1 MVARS
6 TMPYISNL
14 QKSFKSKSNEVIQ
27 LLLDDRAVFRSTR
40 SYQSIGEYWGKSVRS
55 HTPLKQFTPRLN
67 EDDMRISDHIA
78 PKLTKIY
85 NPYSRSLIKIAPNSE
100 IKINRK

>member
-1 MVARS
+1 MVVRL

-67 EDDMRISDHIA
+67 EDDVQISDHA
-78 PKLTKIY
+78 NIY
-85 NPYSRSLIKIAPNSE
+85 DPYSRSLIKIGPNSE

>member
-55 HTPLKQFTPRLN
+55 HTPQKQFTPRLN
-67 EDDMRISDHIA
+67 EDDMRISDHA
-78 PKLTKIY
+78 NIY
-85 NPYSRSLIKIAPNSE
+85 DPYSRSLIKIAPNSE